1 MKESKKGFLP
11 ILHRVHLSKDI
22 CPRTHEESERMDRIP
37 YASMIESIT
46 HAMLCMRPNV
56 SHALSITSRCQ
67 PNLGEK
73 HWMAVKNILKYLRR
87 TKDMFLVYR
96 GTELIVRGYTDSNF

>member
-1 MKESKKGFLP
+1 
-11 ILHRVHLSKDI
+11 
-22 CPRTHEESERMDRIP
+22 MDRIP

-46 HAMLCMRPNV
+46 HAMLCMRPDV

-73 HWMAVKNILKYLRR
+73 HWMAIKNILKYLRR
-87 TKDMFLVYR
+87 TKDMFLVYA
-96 GTELIVRGYTDSNF
+96 GTELIVRGYIDSSFQSDRDDFKSQSSYIFILNGGVVS